1 MDHHHDHH
9 TPFALP
15 PNHSYMMSAVYSSS
29 GQQQPHSLDSNQST
43 GSSTAAHVA
52 SVAKD
57 LKAVVTQTS
66 SLPSSRRPST
76 NLTPGQMAAAIAA
89 AQVPQRVFI
98 RVPVK
103 DVAIQ
108 TDFPE
113 DHSLMSGS
121 SASSSSTS
129 SVRDH
134 SELIEHNSTSTMTT
148 NSTLTSHDQLSLNQL
163 SSKEQQLLLQQA
175 VQHLLNGLRQS
186 MMAAQGSQMYQ
197 QQPAHFQ
204 SDLKNRA
211 SSVDHTNLLS
221 QQSQSSV
228 VPAQAR
234 NLPPDHSATI
244 SACAS
249 DVYQSE
255 LLHSPFAHQN
265 HQTLPFSTLIQSES
279 GSPAPDQQLP
289 FIPLANSELLAMK
302 HLLKQVCNTLV
313 FLIA

>member
-1 MDHHHDHH
+1 MDSPY
-9 TPFALP
+9 TLP
-15 PNHSYMMSAVYSSS
+15 ANHPYMMPVYN

-43 GSSTAAHVA
+43 ASSTANVT
-52 SVAKD
+52 SAKD
-57 LKAVVTQTS
+57 PKAVVTQTS

-76 NLTPGQMAAAIAA
+76 NLTPGQMAAAIFSA

-103 DVAIQ
+103 DIGIQ

-129 SVRDH
+129 SVREH
-134 SELIEHNSTSTMTT
+134 SELIEHTHSTSTTT
-148 NSTLTSHDQLSLNQL
+148 NTLTSPNQLSLNQL
-163 SSKEQQLLLQQA
+163 SSKEQQQLLQQA

-186 MMAAQGSQMYQ
+186 MMAAQGSQLY
-197 QQPAHFQ
+197 QQPAHYMPD
-204 SDLKNRA
+204 SKHRA

-221 QQSQSSV
+221 QQSQSTTI
-228 VPAQAR
+228 AQAQSR
-234 NLPPDHSATI
+234 LPVDHSATI

-255 LLHSPFAHQN
+255 LMHSPFTHQN
-265 HQTLPFSTLIQSES
+265 NQTLPFTSLIQQDA
-279 GSPAPDQQLP
+279 GSLVADQAQPMWANPEAFTQNNALNSVANHQL
-289 FIPLANSELLAMK
+289 ELFAVK
-302 HLLKQVCNTLV
+302 QLLKQVCN
-313 FLIA
+313 FI